1 MDCQTHAL
9 SEFVEAERVVL
20 QQDMME
26 PEDFED
32 RFRTRII
39 QDLEA
44 PTFGIRWDAAM
55 LDLVIT
61 LSNVSHAVSS
71 HYFLE
76 RDS

>member
-1 MDCQTHAL
+1 M

-61 LSNVSHAVSS
+61 LSNVSHAVSP
-71 HYFLE
+71 HYFL
-76 RDS
+76 SLA